1 MAFAGAHPTV
11 VGIVFLLYTV
21 RSVNRAIERQGDVT
35 SFCQRCIS
43 TSHKMCK
50 KQGNTRL
57 RFAEEALNV
66 PVAKKVT
73 NVAKI
78 VLTSNEVDDL
88 IRERFVF

>member
-1 MAFAGAHPTV
+1 
-11 VGIVFLLYTV
+11 
-21 RSVNRAIERQGDVT
+21 
-35 SFCQRCIS
+35 
-43 TSHKMCK
+43 MCK